1 MSDYAIH
8 HPARSARSVDAQGDP
23 GGVDRDPFRGHGV
36 ELGFRPDVAVRGQ
49 HTYPRSPAPTV
60 RLPHSRL
67 LRATNTPLK
76 VDPDPAAHT
85 ARVNRPAR
93 WPPDSGYGTLTAAAA
108 STTPREPFA

>member
-76 VDPDPAAHT
+76 VGPDPAAHT
-85 ARVNRPAR
+85 TRVNRPAR
-93 WPPDSGYGTLTAAAA
+93 WPPDSGYRQ
-108 STTPREPFA
+108 PRGPRLDRGPQSPGQ